1 MLRSFWD
8 FHICNRYTEAIMK
21 KNNNKKTKQFLIL
34 KLFSKEGNCP
44 LATLT
49 AFNSHLFS
57 SCVVKI

>member
-1 MLRSFWD
+1 MLRSFSD

-21 KNNNKKTKQFLIL
+21 KTPKQFLIL